1 MDYNRF
7 SNSMGCHYSSEYLTG
22 LSDEEL
28 AKAICKLDILDDDL
42 LRELVWRADIRES
55 GLFEAYI
62 NAEEWD
68 DAVSI
73 IAKAAEVLNIEIDL

>member
-7 SNSMGCHYSSEYLTG
+7 SSSTGCHYSPEYLTE

-73 IAKAAEVLNIEIDL
+73 VAKAAEVLNIEIDL